1 MTPSRSLDSRKFLK
15 KDLPTA
21 SHPEPKSLRNA
32 AKTEKESWLEAKE
45 GKDQILINYYY
56 LLFAYLIDGLKFVF

>member
-1 MTPSRSLDSRKFLK
+1 LTPSRSLDSRKFLK
-15 KDLPTA
+15 KDLPTASGSPA

-45 GKDQILINYYY
+45 GKDQIFDKLLLLI
-56 LLFAYLIDGLKFVF
+56 I

>member
-1 MTPSRSLDSRKFLK
+1 LK

-21 SHPEPKSLRNA
+21 SHPEPKSVRNA

-45 GKDQILINYYY
+45 GKDQIFDKLLLLIIC
-56 LLFAYLIDGLKFVF
+56 LLD

>member
-1 MTPSRSLDSRKFLK
+1 LTPNRSLDSRKFLK

-21 SHPEPKSLRNA
+21 SHPEPKSVRNA

-45 GKDQILINYYY
+45 GKDQIFDKLLLLIIC
-56 LLFAYLIDGLKFVF
+56 LLD